1 MADSTVGF
9 VVGRLAEFVAKEAKV
24 LQGVE
29 RDVVLLR
36 DKLQWLHTFVQ
47 LADQRRRL
55 NGNAYV
61 DVWVQQTRDV
71 SLEVEDVIDRFMVR
85 VNLDQ
90 HLPLWS
96 KCLKFLTAC
105 ATQVTVRR
113 ELSGRIAMIT
123 ARLNQISKHR
133 RDYIHKYSS
142 QTLLAPSMP
151 VIDDGT
157 YVRRSPILLYQ
168 VS

>member
-36 DKLQWLHTFVQ
+36 DKL
-47 LADQRRRL
+47 ADQRRRL
-55 NGNAYV
+55 NV

-105 ATQVTVRR
+105 ATQVNRHDHSKAEPDLQAQERLHPQVLFTNPTGS
-113 ELSGRIAMIT
+113 LD
-123 ARLNQISKHR
+123 ARN
-133 RDYIHKYSS
+133 
-142 QTLLAPSMP
+142 
-151 VIDDGT
+151 
-157 YVRRSPILLYQ
+157 
-168 VS
+168 

>member
-55 NGNAYV
+55 NV

-96 KCLKFLTAC
+96 KCLMFLTAC
-105 ATQVTVRR
+105 ATQVNRHDHSKADQPDLQPHPQVLFTNPTGS
-113 ELSGRIAMIT
+113 LD
-123 ARLNQISKHR
+123 ARN
-133 RDYIHKYSS
+133 
-142 QTLLAPSMP
+142 
-151 VIDDGT
+151 
-157 YVRRSPILLYQ
+157 
-168 VS
+168 

>member
-1 MADSTVGF
+1 MADSTVSF

-29 RDVVLLR
+29 R

-71 SLEVEDVIDRFMVR
+71 SLEVEDVIDKFMVR
-85 VNLDQ
+85 VNSDR
-90 HLPLWS
+90 HLPIWS
-96 KCLKFLTAC
+96 KCLK
-105 ATQVTVRR
+105 
-113 ELSGRIAMIT
+113 LSGRIAMIT
-123 ARLNQISKHR
+123 ARLNQI
-133 RDYIHKYSS
+133 
-142 QTLLAPSMP
+142 LLAPSMP
-151 VIDDGT
+151 LGT
-157 YVRRSPILLYQ
+157 GRR
-168 VS
+168 